1 MSDDGDM
8 DVDNLGIDADELD
21 VEPASSSSIA
31 HARAEQKELMDMLDA
46 RAKARNM
53 AVPTD
58 DAKVRSRLRELG
70 EPITCFGERRPDR
83 RERLREVLVKI
94 QQRRREAGEV
104 DEDDEEVKSES
115 EEEDDDEQEEEF
127 FTEGTQELLRAR
139 TSMAVYSLK
148 AAARRIASQKEQ
160 AKIPIAK
167 IVATRKALFAPIREY
182 TNLGSQVGDT
192 RPVSLVRFSPNAK
205 ILATGS
211 WSGGVRLWD
220 IPSAREKMSLR
231 GHNDKVGG
239 LAWHPRATVSQ
250 SSAAVNLA
258 TGAAD
263 ANVLLWSLDSDRPIS
278 TLSGH
283 EARVARVA
291 FHPSGD
297 YLASASFDGT
307 WRLWDIA
314 TATSLLRQEGHSK
327 EVYTCEFQTD
337 GALLASGGLDAIGRI
352 WDCRTGRTA
361 MVLDGHAREILALDW
376 SPNGFNVVSASGDD
390 TVRVWDLRNL
400 KCQYIIPAHKSS
412 VADVR
417 FFRAHDER
425 LAGLG
430 NGHAAE
436 VTKESEG
443 TMELPKSGL
452 YWPRRATTA
461 WSRSGAQTTGS
472 ICARSAATREKS

>member
-1 MSDDGDM
+1 M
-8 DVDNLGIDADELD
+8 
-21 VEPASSSSIA
+21 
-31 HARAEQKELMDMLDA
+31 
-46 RAKARNM
+46 
-53 AVPTD
+53 
-58 DAKVRSRLRELG
+58 
-70 EPITCFGERRPDR
+70 
-83 RERLREVLVKI
+83 
-94 QQRRREAGEV
+94 
-104 DEDDEEVKSES
+104 
-115 EEEDDDEQEEEF
+115 
-127 FTEGTQELLRAR
+127 
-139 TSMAVYSLK
+139 
-148 AAARRIASQKEQ
+148 
-160 AKIPIAK
+160 
-167 IVATRKALFAPIREY
+167 
-182 TNLGSQVGDT
+182 
-192 RPVSLVRFSPNAK
+192 
-205 ILATGS
+205 
-211 WSGGVRLWD
+211 
-220 IPSAREKMSLR
+220 
-231 GHNDKVGG
+231 
-239 LAWHPRATVSQ
+239 
-250 SSAAVNLA
+250 
-258 TGAAD
+258 
-263 ANVLLWSLDSDRPIS
+263 
-278 TLSGH
+278 
-283 EARVARVA
+283 ARVA

-452 YWPRRATTA
+452 YLATAGYDGLVKIWSADDWQHLRTLSGDAGKVMSVDVSSDGQYLASGEWNRTFKVRQADTPWQRYGPSSHRSFSLLSMTALGPSLRRLQLLNHVSTQNPPHLQ
-461 WSRSGAQTTGS
+461 AQM
-472 ICARSAATREKS
+472 R